1 MKADLRGEAEAGSKA
16 RAVADPFAVDLF
28 AASQKRGS
36 ASTTDAPVEGS
47 QARVETIEAGA
58 HQQEPSVGAAA
69 HALSSWSA
77 ALPRISRREAEF
89 SAMLSALPPSF
100 SARSIGACARV
111 LARLARVA
119 PEDVAFETV
128 SFREVSLSDWAA
140 SRAEDTAPR
149 VYVLVAIEPET
160 ALVAVE
166 AEAGFASALAG
177 LMLGDGGGGAPDALR
192 SPSQI
197 ERAII
202 EFLSLSL
209 IHELNRE
216 ARTPLFRL
224 AALTTETPASL
235 GGRPHIAASSGPAQA
250 HEKAPSQPAHASPV
264 EVTGARALISTLRV
278 SVSSQVGLVRI
289 IFDARTLAALEARS
303 NPLLSNWRG
312 TDDEGDQRVARLK
325 RLAADVAL
333 HLLVGETGVDVAG
346 LAELECG
353 DVVLVERPYVAWRED
368 RIDGEVTVRAGAGM
382 SVLIEGNVVSDASEQ
397 GVEDRSGTAGN
408 LRLAMRRVSAREAGR
423 ADAERIGMAEDDAV
437 NFEPGAEEASVLDAL
452 LLTVRVELAARRITL
467 DELSR
472 LRAGQILE
480 LGCRATDPVELVA
493 DGRRIASGELVDVE
507 GQLGVRV
514 TRLLN

>member
-28 AASQKRGS
+28 AASQKRGP
-36 ASTTDAPVEGS
+36 AGTTDAPVEGS

-58 HQQEPSVGAAA
+58 HPEPSVGAAA

-89 SAMLSALPPSF
+89 SAMLSALPPAF

-128 SFREVSLSDWAA
+128 SLREVSLGDWAA

-160 ALVAVE
+160 ALVAGE
-166 AEAGFASALAG
+166 AEAGFASALTG
-177 LMLGDGGGGAPDALR
+177 LMLGDGGGAPDALR

-278 SVSSQVGLVRI
+278 SVSPQVGLVRI
-289 IFDARTLAALEARS
+289 IFDAKTLAALEARS

-312 TDDEGDQRVARLK
+312 TDDEDNQRVARLK

-353 DVVLVERPYVAWRED
+353 DVVLVERPYVAWREG

-382 SVLIEGNVVSDASEQ
+382 SVLIEGNVVSAASAQ
-397 GVEDRSGTAGN
+397 GTEDQRGTAGD
-408 LRLAMRRVSAREAGR
+408 LRLAMRRVSAKEAGR